1 MAAWKKGFWHEK
13 GLMHSILQKYQNN
26 FKKIDFSIQNEHLHV
41 LIVLLKFP
49 FVKYL
54 LFSKQMFNGSADEMV
69 P

>member
-1 MAAWKKGFWHEK
+1 MKKRILAWKE
-13 GLMHSILQKYQNN
+13 LDALHST
-26 FKKIDFSIQNEHLHV
+26 KISKFLDFSIQNEHLHV
-41 LIVLLKFP
+41 FIVLLKFP

>member
-1 MAAWKKGFWHEK
+1 
-13 GLMHSILQKYQNN
+13 MHSILQKYQSLSK
-26 FKKIDFSIQNEHLHV
+26 FLDFSIQNEHLHV